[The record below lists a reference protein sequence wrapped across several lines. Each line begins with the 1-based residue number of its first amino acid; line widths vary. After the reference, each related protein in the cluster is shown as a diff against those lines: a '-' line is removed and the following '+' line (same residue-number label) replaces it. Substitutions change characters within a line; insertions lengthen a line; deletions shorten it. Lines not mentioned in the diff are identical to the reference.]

1 MKVLLPDPDG
11 PMTAVKLPLGSVMV
25 TSRSAVT
32 ALAPLP

>member
-11 PMTAVKLPLGSVMV
+11 PITAVKLPLGNAMV

-32 ALAPLP
+32 APAPLP